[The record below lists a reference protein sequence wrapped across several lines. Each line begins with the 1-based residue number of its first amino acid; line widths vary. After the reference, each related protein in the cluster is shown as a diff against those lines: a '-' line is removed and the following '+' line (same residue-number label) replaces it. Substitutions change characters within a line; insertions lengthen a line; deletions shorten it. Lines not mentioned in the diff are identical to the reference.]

1 MKRDTILP
9 PPLAAEP
16 ALPGSG
22 DASKGRAGL
31 AAIVPAT
38 ASTGGAV
45 AALKSRFAY
54 QNAALVVAFFLLLLA
69 APLLPGFKGWMA
81 AQISL
86 VIVYIIAAQGVSI
99 LSGYTGLVSVGHG
112 GFLAI
117 GAYTAALLMKYFG
130 LNLIGCIVAGAVA
143 SGFVGLLM
151 GLIFLRLAGPFMA
164 IGTLGFAFFIGTIVN
179 NVRFFEGREGISL
192 PANRILGITIGDIGF
207 YYVSVI
213 FLALVTLFIFS
224 LVRSSVGRA
233 FKALRDSEK
242 AAQSSGV
249 NRLSYRTLAF
259 TISATITG
267 AAGALNGLVA
277 HYVSAEVYSDI
288 WYSVDILVGA
298 VVGGSAMLM
307 GPIVG
312 GAFVAL
318 LPYFFET
325 LADFSFILK
334 GVALIVVLMFAPAGI
349 CDVIA
354 RPFRAIRRRQ
364 LLAAG
369 MRPAETI
376 QATPRLAPV
385 AKEER

>member
-1 MKRDTILP
+1 MYRE
-9 PPLAAEP
+9 PPLRP
-16 ALPGSG
+16 ALVTEVPSSTSA
-22 DASKGRAGL
+22 DAQSSPSNL
-31 AAIVPAT
+31 ASLSSIPAPDR
-38 ASTGGAV
+38 GAV
-45 AALKSRFAY
+45 ASLKRRFAN
-54 QNAALVVAFFLLLLA
+54 QNAALVVTFFALLFI

-117 GAYTAALLMKYFG
+117 GAYAAALLMKHLG
-130 LNLIGCIVAGAVA
+130 INLIVCVVAGAVA

-164 IGTLGFAFFIGTIVN
+164 IGTLGFAFFVGTIVN
-179 NVRFFEGREGISL
+179 NVPYFEGRTGISL
-192 PANRILGITIGDIGF
+192 PANQVLGIKIGDIGF

-249 NRLSYRTLAF
+249 NRLFYRTLAF
-259 TISATITG
+259 TISAAITG

-288 WYSVDILVGA
+288 WYSVDILVAA

-307 GPIVG
+307 GPILG

-325 LADFSFILK
+325 LADFYFILK
-334 GVALIVVLMFAPAGI
+334 GVALIAVLMFAPAGLG
-349 CDVIA
+349 DVLA

-364 LLAAG
+364 LIAAG
-369 MRPAETI
+369 MRP
-376 QATPRLAPV
+376 LDPV
-385 AKEER
+385 APSSRAATTSEGQH

>member
-1 MKRDTILP
+1 MNREPSMLP
-9 PPLAAEP
+9 A
-16 ALPGSG
+16 
-22 DASKGRAGL
+22 
-31 AAIVPAT
+31 VPAGISSAIRVET
-38 ASTGGAV
+38 RSASDPTLLSTPVPGRGAV
-45 AALKSRFAY
+45 GVLKRRFEI
-54 QNAALVVAFFLLLLA
+54 QNAALVATFFVLLFA

-81 AQISL
+81 AQMSL

-117 GAYTAALLMKYFG
+117 GAYSAALLTKYFG
-130 LNLIGCIVAGAVA
+130 LNLIACVIAGAVA
-143 SGFVGLLM
+143 SGFIGMLM

-164 IGTLGFAFFIGTIVN
+164 IGTLGFAFFVGTVVN
-179 NVRFFEGREGISL
+179 NVPFFEGRTGISL
-192 PANRILGITIGDIGF
+192 PANRVLGITIGDIGF

-213 FLALVTLFIFS
+213 FFALVTLFIFS

-249 NRLSYRTLAF
+249 NRLYYRTLAF

-267 AAGALNGLVA
+267 AAGALNGLVT

-288 WYSVDILVGA
+288 WYSVDILVAA

-307 GPIVG
+307 GPVLG

-325 LADFSFILK
+325 LADFSSILK
-334 GVALIVVLMFAPAGI
+334 GVTLIAVLMFAPAGLSA
-349 CDVIA
+349 VLA
-354 RPFRAIRRRQ
+354 RPFQAIRRRK
-364 LLAAG
+364 LIAAG
-369 MRPAETI
+369 MRPA
-376 QATPRLAPV
+376 APV
-385 AKEER
+385 GSPAPAVTTSEGQH

>member
-1 MKRDTILP
+1 MKREPSLRSILAVDGGGSNGKLSAP
-9 PPLAAEP
+9 AASE
-16 ALPGSG
+16 PGSG
-22 DASKGRAGL
+22 LSFRRR
-31 AAIVPAT
+31 AT
-38 ASTGGAV
+38 AS
-45 AALKSRFAY
+45 LKLRFER
-54 QNAALVVAFFLLLLA
+54 QNAALVIVFFALLFI
-69 APLLPGFKGWMA
+69 APLVPGFKGWMA
-81 AQISL
+81 AQAAL

-117 GAYTAALLMKYFG
+117 GAYTAALLTKYFH
-130 LNLIGCIVAGAVA
+130 LDLMLSIVAGATA

-179 NVRFFEGREGISL
+179 NVPFFEGREGISL
-192 PANRILGITIGDIGF
+192 PPNQIMGFTIGDIGF

-233 FKALRDSEK
+233 LKALRDSEK

-259 TISATITG
+259 TVSATITG
-267 AAGALNGLVA
+267 AAGALNGLVT

-288 WYSVDILVGA
+288 WYSVDILVAA
-298 VVGGSAMLM
+298 VVGGSATLM

-325 LADFSFILK
+325 FADFSFILK
-334 GVALIVVLMFAPAGI
+334 GAALIAVLMFAPAGI
-349 CDVIA
+349 TDVIA
-354 RPFRAIRRRQ
+354 RPFRAFRRRKIVE
-364 LLAAG
+364 AASSG
-369 MRPAETI
+369 LERPRAASAGSSSEG
-376 QATPRLAPV
+376 AT
-385 AKEER
+385 